1 MSNEDIER
9 LTKENI
15 DLKELN
21 ETLKKKLAVYEPYN
35 RIRSSYFDSSKQSK
49 HKVRKSIQKILG
61 AISLNSLKYK
71 SNNSY
76 TFKIFLFFILIFFN
90 I

>member
-15 DLKELN
+15 ALKELN
-21 ETLKKKLAVYEPYN
+21 DTLKKKLAVYEPFN
-35 RIRSSYFDSSKQSK
+35 RNRSSYFDSSKQSK
-49 HKVRKSIQKILG
+49 HKVRKSIQRILG

-71 SNNSY
+71 SNSHLRFF
-76 TFKIFLFFILIFFN
+76 FKFFFN
-90 I
+90 SEYQS